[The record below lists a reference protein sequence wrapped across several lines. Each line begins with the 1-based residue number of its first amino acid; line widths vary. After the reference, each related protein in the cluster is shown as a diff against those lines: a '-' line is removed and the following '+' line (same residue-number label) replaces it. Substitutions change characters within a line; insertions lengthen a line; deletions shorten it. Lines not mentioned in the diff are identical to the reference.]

1 MSNTS
6 LKWLTDNLRK
16 TNTEYSKEIQI
27 NIGGMVISKSK
38 CEKLLGIHID
48 NKLSFEPNVGPP
60 RQKTSQ
66 KLNAIARIAYSLKFE
81 QKKRLLNAFIR
92 SQFSQFSY
100 AIFLNISQSKI
111 K

>member
-1 MSNTS
+1 MSNTL
-6 LKWLTDNLRK
+6 LKWLTDNLPK
-16 TNTEYSKEIQI
+16 TNPEYLKESQT
-27 NIGGMVISKSK
+27 NIGGMVISKTT

-48 NKLSFEPNVGPP
+48 NKLSFEPNIGSL
-60 RQKTSQ
+60 RQKTSK

-81 QKKRLLNAFIR
+81 QRKRLLNAFIR